1 MKATTI
7 LEKAAQHMRDRAATY
22 DKPESERSMGKT
34 VAAFN
39 AITGRDLTTAE
50 GWLML
55 AVLKQVRAFQN
66 PAVPHVD
73 SLEDGPAYLALMAEE
88 MLSGEPV
95 DEAVAPPAE
104 PAQPAKKGHPVKL
117 AVGQVWKDRMG
128 REVRIVEEATA
139 LGEYPFL
146 GSNGETYSPGGR
158 LSNECR
164 TWFDL
169 IELIQDEHGW
179 RLWKATK
186 DSVCPV
192 GSDVCVHVQLAYGG
206 RFTSVAKNTRWHA
219 ARDIGESSSRDVVA
233 YKIIEEA
240 QQ

>member
-1 MKATTI
+1 MKADTI
-7 LEKAAQHMRDRAATY
+7 LEKAAHHMRDRAATY
-22 DKPESERSMGKT
+22 DKPEGERSMGKT

-66 PAVPHVD
+66 PAVPNVD

-88 MLSGEPV
+88 MLSGEPKP
-95 DEAVAPPAE
+95 AVAPPAE
-104 PAQPAKKGHPVKL
+104 PAQPVNSDRPKL
-117 AVGQVWKDRMG
+117 AVGQVWKDREG
-128 REVRIVEEATA
+128 REVRIVGFAVEESI
-139 LGEYPFL
+139 YPFW
-146 GSNGETYSPGGR
+146 GSNGHTYTPNGAVYEES
-158 LSNECR
+158 SSQC
-164 TWFDL
+164 DL

-179 RLWKATK
+179 RPWKATK

-192 GSDVCVHVQLAYGG
+192 GLGVRVRIKTVVGAE
-206 RFTSVAKNTRWHA
+206 FTNVAQEIRWNA
-219 ARDIGESSSRDVVA
+219 ARNLGKSIFGNVVA
-233 YKIIEEA
+233 YQIIEEA

>member
-1 MKATTI
+1 MKAAAI
-7 LEKAAQHMRDRAATY
+7 LEKAAQHMRDRATTY
-22 DKPESERSMGKT
+22 DKPEGERSMGKT

-95 DEAVAPPAE
+95 NEAVEPPAE
-104 PAQPAKKGHPVKL
+104 PAQPVKKGHPVKL
-117 AVGQVWKDRMG
+117 AVGQVWKDREG
-128 REVRIVEEATA
+128 REVRIVGIDKDDSAR
-139 LGEYPFL
+139 PFE
-146 GSNGETYSPGGR
+146 GCNGFYYTPYGGMLPDR
-158 LSNECR
+158 VGDDG
-164 TWFDL
+164 DL

-179 RLWKATK
+179 RPWKATK

-192 GSDVCVHVQLAYGG
+192 DPNSRVVYRMVAYGEDEA
-206 RFTSVAKNTRWHA
+206 VAGSLRWNFKDSGA
-219 ARDIGESSSRDVVA
+219 DIAA

>member
-22 DKPESERSMGKT
+22 DKPEGERSMGKT

-55 AVLKQVRAFQN
+55 AVLKQVRAFHN

-88 MLSGEPV
+88 MLSGESV
-95 DEAVAPPAE
+95 NEASVAPPAE
-104 PAQPAKKGHPVKL
+104 PAQPVNSDRPKL
-117 AVGQVWKDRMG
+117 VVGQVWKDRDWRHVSIVG
-128 REVRIVEEATA
+128 FAVEESI
-139 LGEYPFL
+139 YPFW
-146 GSNGETYSPGGR
+146 GSNGHTYTPNGAVYEES
-158 LSNECR
+158 SSQC
-164 TWFDL
+164 DL

-179 RLWKATK
+179 RPWKAK
-186 DSVCPV
+186 IDSVCPV
-192 GSDVCVHVQLAYGG
+192 PDGTKVRVRWSDGG
-206 RFTSVAKNTRWHA
+206 EFSWPEAEWARWKTSFEFPAVN
-219 ARDIGESSSRDVVA
+219 IVA
-233 YKIIEEA
+233 YQIIEEA